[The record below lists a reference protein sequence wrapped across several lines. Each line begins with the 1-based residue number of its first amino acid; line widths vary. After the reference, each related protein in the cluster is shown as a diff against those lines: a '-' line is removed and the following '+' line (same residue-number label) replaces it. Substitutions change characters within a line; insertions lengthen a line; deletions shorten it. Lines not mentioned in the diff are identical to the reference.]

1 MIKSRDKGLG
11 KKEVLFGLFKKK
23 NLCSLKIIFCFMLFT
38 GWPFLF
44 HPSCQTAMAAAPSVS
59 PEGEYIF
66 FMPDE
71 LLCFPLEAS
80 TFKRPDIRQ
89 NSPLKFCAKNSL
101 MEEASGI
108 DDWPEHEEFDEESDW
123 EMDLICDPIEPVNRA
138 FFSFNDK
145 LYFWVLKPVS
155 TGYNKVVPEPLREN
169 VHNFFY
175 NLRMPIRGIN
185 CLLQGKIKG
194 FGTEIGRFLINT
206 TLGVLGTADP
216 AKSLFDIESRDEDFG
231 QTLGFFGLGPVIYIN
246 WPILGPS
253 SLRDSI
259 GHAGDIYLDPLHY
272 IVVQKK
278 YNFSARGYNTVNNTS
293 LKIGEYESLK
303 KAALD
308 PYVSLR
314 NAYYQYRK
322 NMIRK

>member
-1 MIKSRDKGLG
+1 M
-11 KKEVLFGLFKKK
+11 FKKK
-23 NLCSLKIIFCFMLFT
+23 KLYTLQIIFCFMLFT
-38 GWPFLF
+38 GLPSFF
-44 HPSCQTAMAAAPSVS
+44 HLSCQTAMAASPSVS
-59 PEGEYIF
+59 VKGEYIF

-71 LLCFPLEAS
+71 LLYFPLEAS
-80 TFKRPDIRQ
+80 NFKRHGINQ
-89 NSPLKFCAKNSL
+89 PLPIELCMEDSL
-101 MEEASGI
+101 TEETPGI
-108 DDWPEHEEFDEESDW
+108 DDWPENEEYDEESDW
-123 EMDLICDPIEPVNRA
+123 EMDLIYDPLEPVNRA

-169 VHNFFY
+169 VRNFFY

-194 FGTEIGRFLINT
+194 FGTEICRFLINT

-216 AKSLFDIESRDEDFG
+216 AKILFNIEGRDEDFG
-231 QTLGFFGLGPVIYIN
+231 QTLGFFGLGPVIYID

-253 SLRDSI
+253 SLRDTI
-259 GHAGDIYLDPLHY
+259 GYAGDMYLDPLNY
-272 IVVQKK
+272 IVTQNK
-278 YNFSARGYNTVNNTS
+278 YNLSARGYNTVNRIS
-293 LKIGEYESLK
+293 LKTGEYESLK

-314 NAYYQYRK
+314 DAYYQYRK